1 MVKSMKLLGNLSYS
15 LVPQQKH
22 LIYRSCVLPI
32 TLYDHQLQFYNK
44 ALLVYPIRE
53 LNKTQY
59 RAAIWILRVF
69 CTSFLFGIKAIVG
82 FISIKLH
89 FQKLCNRSQL
99 RVYSLLHNHIL
110 RSLLESLMTSN
121 LPPYRLS
128 LVSRLLTMDL
138 AFIFTFHFILFCFVF
153 LLFFFFFFYF
163 QNNLGQGSPVM
174 LLYQLQN

>member
-1 MVKSMKLLGNLSYS
+1 M
-15 LVPQQKH
+15 
-22 LIYRSCVLPI
+22 
-32 TLYDHQLQFYNK
+32 
-44 ALLVYPIRE
+44 YPIRE

-138 AFIFTFHFILFCFVF
+138 AFIFHFSFYLILFCFSFVF
-153 LLFFFFFFYF
+153 LFLFLFLE
-163 QNNLGQGSPVM
+163 QLGLGFTSHAVVSVTKLM
-174 LLYQLQN
+174 A